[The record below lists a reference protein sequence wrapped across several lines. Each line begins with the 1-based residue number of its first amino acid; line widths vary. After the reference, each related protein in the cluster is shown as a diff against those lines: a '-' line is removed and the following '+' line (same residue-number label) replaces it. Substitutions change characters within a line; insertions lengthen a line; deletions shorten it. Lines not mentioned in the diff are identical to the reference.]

1 MGLQLGDMEDV
12 VNTCKASLQVKLV
25 CSLAHALED
34 LEGAHKPL
42 TKLTYSCKMQVAGAQ
57 QHPNPQ
63 PHAPGACDGGQ
74 STSSGTP
81 VPSAGEPWLSEA
93 SPGCEGQSL
102 QPQHGYQLG
111 PPHQVVSVA
120 APQW

>member
-1 MGLQLGDMEDV
+1 MGPQTIDEAYVQLKDAG
-12 VNTCKASLQVKLV
+12 CW
-25 CSLAHALED
+25 CSA
-34 LEGAHKPL
+34 
-42 TKLTYSCKMQVAGAQ
+42 T
-57 QHPNPQ
+57 PNSQ

-81 VPSAGEPWLSEA
+81 VPSTGEPWLSQVSSRCA
-93 SPGCEGQSL
+93 RQSL

-111 PPHQVVSVA
+111 PLYPVVSVA

>member
-1 MGLQLGDMEDV
+1 MQSCPRVGGPG
-12 VNTCKASLQVKLV
+12 K
-25 CSLAHALED
+25 
-34 LEGAHKPL
+34 GPL
-42 TKLTYSCKMQVAGAQ
+42 TVDKAYVQLQDAGYWCSGT
-57 QHPNPQ
+57 PDPQ

-74 STSSGTP
+74 STSSGTL

-93 SPGCEGQSL
+93 SLGCEGQSL

-111 PPHQVVSVA
+111 PPHPVVSMA